1 MKVSRM
7 FFSVAPAYP
16 RCSPVTSVA
25 FAAPPQGYYRWKDDA
40 GAEHFTQ
47 QPPPGRKSDFV
58 AVSTGKAT
66 AVPAG
71 ESIESSG
78 ADKASAKAGAG
89 AGGKP
94 TGPIQGVPDKDPEK
108 CKQAQESQGVLN
120 SHARI
125 REKVGDDYRY
135 LTPDEIGEQKK
146 LAQGPAADVYCE
158 PTPAK

>member
-1 MKVSRM
+1 MKVSNVLLRGACV
-7 FFSVAPAYP
+7 SALLA
-16 RCSPVTSVA
+16 VTSVA

-66 AVPAG
+66 EVPAG

-78 ADKASAKAGAG
+78 ADKATAKAGTGTA
-89 AGGKP
+89 AAGKP

-108 CKQAQESQGVLN
+108 CKQAQDSQGVLN

-135 LTPDEIGEQKK
+135 LTPEEINEQKK
-146 LAQGPAADVYCE
+146 LAQESTDVYCE